1 MATLREIRSRINT
14 VKNIEKITQ
23 AMKLVAAAR
32 LNKAQQR
39 VQAARPYAE
48 MMQQVMQQLS
58 TAAGEI
64 SHPLLEV
71 REERNIA
78 AIIMTSDRGLCGSY
92 NTNLVRKAMELLR
105 PRDPATVRLVLM
117 GRKGAGFFR
126 RQRYPIE
133 LQLPLN
139 ASDATFADVVPAVQA
154 VRELFETAQVDA
166 VYLVYSRFVNPA
178 TQTPTILQLLPL
190 KPETV
195 SAAPAPGAAGRTAD
209 RAPGTGAGPNTPHPT
224 PNTEMI
230 IFEPA
235 ADQILSRL
243 LPRYV
248 DTQVYRALV
257 EAVASEHGARMV
269 SMTAATQNAGDMIDR
284 LTLQRNRARQAAIT
298 KEIAE
303 IVGGAEA
310 LK

>member
-1 MATLREIRSRINT
+1 MATMREIRTRIRT

-32 LNKAQQR
+32 LNRAQQR

-48 MMQQVMQQLS
+48 MMQQVMQRLS
-58 TAAGEI
+58 SAAGDVE
-64 SHPLLEV
+64 HPLLEV

-78 AIIMTSDRGLCGSY
+78 VIVMTSDRGLCGSY
-92 NTNLVRKAMELLR
+92 NTNIIRKAMELLR
-105 PRDPATVRLVLM
+105 PRDPATVKLVLM

-139 ASDATFADVVPAVQA
+139 ASDVSLGDVTPL
-154 VRELFETAQVDA
+154 VRTVRGLFETAAVDA
-166 VYLVYSRFVNPA
+166 VYLVYSRFVNPMS
-178 TQTPTILQLLPL
+178 QVPTILPLLPL
-190 KPETV
+190 KP
-195 SAAPAPGAAGRTAD
+195 PAPDGPSSGRGGTAEG
-209 RAPGTGAGPNTPHPT
+209 RGEAYN
-224 PNTEMI
+224 EVI

-235 ADQILSRL
+235 ADQILAGL

-248 DTQVYRALV
+248 NTQVYRALV
-257 EAVASEHGARMV
+257 EAVASEHGARMTNM
-269 SMTAATQNAGDMIDR
+269 SAATQNAGDMIKR
-284 LTLQRNRARQAAIT
+284 LNLSLNRARQAAIT